1 MIDFERLKANYKSN
15 PSNQLMENLLSKISV
30 VDSLKTKDLLN
41 DEMFNIDLE
50 TNGGFSDQYASGRC
64 WIFSYLNY
72 LREVVIY
79 LTDMYVNPVFPEK
92 NANFVLSANYLAYY
106 DKLEKMNWAMDRLI
120 AYVGRKN
127 KKREIEDIL
136 SDGIFDG
143 GDFNHMNQLINKYG
157 IVPAR
162 SYNETI
168 TSIDTYEINCT
179 LNRIL
184 GSFYLSLL
192 NGKNPE
198 SSKEIHLQAAYN
210 LLTCS
215 YGKMPEVFDFRFF
228 TNKDEFKIIKGLTPQ
243 KFYELLRLDV
253 LNNYV
258 EITAYPKNPEKK
270 IDFNKYYEMK
280 DSTWISGGRNNHSL
294 NVRISRAKQL
304 MLKQLN
310 NGLPV
315 CFDCYHIPNFY
326 EGKWRDIYRLIDEN
340 YSRNLSLEKTK
351 DGKMAKPIKLELS
364 RDEVIRSQSI
374 TEAHAML
381 LCGASKITS
390 KVDFWKV
397 ENSWGKD
404 YGDDGYIAIDDD
416 FMTKYFLTALIDKEL
431 LSKKEQEIVRTK
443 AIKINDW
450 E

>member
-1 MIDFERLKANYKSN
+1 
-15 PSNQLMENLLSKISV
+15 
-30 VDSLKTKDLLN
+30 
-41 DEMFNIDLE
+41 
-50 TNGGFSDQYASGRC
+50 
-64 WIFSYLNY
+64 
-72 LREVVIY
+72 
-79 LTDMYVNPVFPEK
+79 
-92 NANFVLSANYLAYY
+92 
-106 DKLEKMNWAMDRLI
+106 
-120 AYVGRKN
+120 
-127 KKREIEDIL
+127 
-136 SDGIFDG
+136 
-143 GDFNHMNQLINKYG
+143 
-157 IVPAR
+157 
-162 SYNETI
+162 
-168 TSIDTYEINCT
+168 
-179 LNRIL
+179 
-184 GSFYLSLL
+184 
-192 NGKNPE
+192 
-198 SSKEIHLQAAYN
+198 
-210 LLTCS
+210 
-215 YGKMPEVFDFRFF
+215 
-228 TNKDEFKIIKGLTPQ
+228 
-243 KFYELLRLDV
+243 
-253 LNNYV
+253 
-258 EITAYPKNPEKK
+258 
-270 IDFNKYYEMK
+270 MK